1 MRNIFR
7 TITLLS
13 VTASLCSGHLGD
25 RLVPV
30 FEIPGELLAEIDI
43 HDGEI
48 EDWLTVI
55 GEPSLTGLDLTP
67 QFWEDIGVDIGEEYN
82 PGDFDVRI
90 WLAWHRELNRIYVA
104 AQGVDD
110 VLVNKPSRSETYW
123 DGMIFLEVDGD
134 HSGGISVLPQEGD
147 EDWKTWWQGVQFF
160 RASPLE
166 YRIDPTFHMGF
177 LDRPEECCWFT
188 EPPYADMASAVRGER
203 PSSWVTEMYVTPF
216 DRLVPDSKEE
226 TVISELGPEKVIGFR
241 IRVFDVDD
249 LQGDGSPYG
258 IYTIPPMDPDPA
270 SPMGPDFFGDGLLVP
285 AGGMEDS
292 AVGSVSWGRI
302 KASLEP

>member
-1 MRNIFR
+1 MQDILR
-7 TITLLS
+7 TITLLA
-13 VTASLCSGHLGD
+13 VTTSWCSGHLGD

-30 FEIPGELLAEIDI
+30 FEISGELLAEIDI

-55 GEPSLTGLDLTP
+55 DEPSLTGLDLTP
-67 QFWEDIGVDIGEEYN
+67 MFWGDMGEEYN

-110 VLVNKPSRSETYW
+110 VLVDKPSDYSEAYW
-123 DGMIFLEVDGD
+123 DGRINLEVDGD
-134 HSGGISVLPQEGD
+134 HSGGISVLPHEGD
-147 EDWKTWWQGVQFF
+147 EDWKTWWQGSQFF
-160 RASPLE
+160 YASPLE

-177 LDRPEECCWFT
+177 LYPPEECCWFT

-203 PSSWVTEMYVTPF
+203 PSAWVTEMYVTPF

-241 IRVFDVDD
+241 IWVSDVDD
-249 LQGDGSPYG
+249 LQGDGGPDGS
-258 IYTIPPMDPDPA
+258 YTIPPIDPDPE
-270 SPMGPDFFGDGLLVP
+270 SPTGPDFFGDGLLVP

-302 KASLEP
+302 KASLRP

>member
-1 MRNIFR
+1 MRNIFQ
-7 TITLLS
+7 TIILLS

-30 FEIPGELLAEIDI
+30 FEIPDELLSEIDI

-48 EDWLTVI
+48 EDWLAVI

-67 QFWEDIGVDIGEEYN
+67 MFWGDMGEEYN

-90 WLAWHRELNRIYVA
+90 WLGWHRELNRIYVA

-110 VLVNKPSRSETYW
+110 VLVDKPSDYYPESYA
-123 DGMIFLEVDGD
+123 DGEIYLEVDGD

-147 EDWKTWWQGVQFF
+147 EDWKTWWQGVQSFS
-160 RASPLE
+160 ASPLE

-226 TVISELGPEKVIGFR
+226 TVISELDPGKIIGFR
-241 IRVFDVDD
+241 ISVLDVDD
-249 LQGDGSPYG
+249 LQGDGSPDG
-258 IYTIPPMDPDPA
+258 IYTIPPRDPDPE
-270 SPMGPDFFGDGLLVP
+270 SRTGPDFFGDGLLVP
-285 AGGMEDS
+285 AGGTEDS

-302 KASLEP
+302 KASLRP